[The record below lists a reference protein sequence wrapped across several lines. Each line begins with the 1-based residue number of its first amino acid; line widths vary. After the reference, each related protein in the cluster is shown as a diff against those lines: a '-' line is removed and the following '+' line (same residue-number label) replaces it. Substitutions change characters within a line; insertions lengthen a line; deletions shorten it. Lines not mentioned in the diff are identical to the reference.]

1 MHFIRDAV
9 IEEIRHI
16 APDELQRREAVDT
29 PTVGLPKWAVHRT
42 PILPSV
48 VSDVADDLAP
58 PYLFKFASEHA
69 LIIHYERRARVRID
83 HGPQAWAGLRHCV
96 TMLPKEGKLCPVSAN
111 DKERR
116 TWADLLPAI
125 ARRFRVLPKAEIR
138 ERCVQ
143 AFAHDP
149 AISIA
154 NFIHPVRIC
163 ARLSRCSQA
172 VDDEDT
178 RPRDGD

>member
-1 MHFIRDAV
+1 
-9 IEEIRHI
+9 
-16 APDELQRREAVDT
+16 
-29 PTVGLPKWAVHRT
+29 
-42 PILPSV
+42 
-48 VSDVADDLAP
+48 
-58 PYLFKFASEHA
+58 
-69 LIIHYERRARVRID
+69 
-83 HGPQAWAGLRHCV
+83 
-96 TMLPKEGKLCPVSAN
+96 MLPKEGKLCPVSAN

-116 TWADLLPAI
+116 TWADLLPAT

-154 NFIHPVRIC
+154 NFIDAVRIC

-172 VDDEDT
+172 VDDENT
-178 RPRDGD
+178 RPGYGD

>member
-1 MHFIRDAV
+1 MLSARPTMALVSGVHRGF
-9 IEEIRHI
+9 
-16 APDELQRREAVDT
+16 LQRS
-29 PTVGLPKWAVHRT
+29 P
-42 PILPSV
+42 
-48 VSDVADDLAP
+48 
-58 PYLFKFASEHA
+58 AS
-69 LIIHYERRARVRID
+69 LWFTGGKIIVY
-83 HGPQAWAGLRHCV
+83 GTC
-96 TMLPKEGKLCPVSAN
+96 
-111 DKERR
+111 
-116 TWADLLPAI
+116 LLPAI
-125 ARRFRVLPKAEIR
+125 ARRFRVLPKPEIR

-178 RPRDGD
+178 RPGDGD

>member
-1 MHFIRDAV
+1 
-9 IEEIRHI
+9 
-16 APDELQRREAVDT
+16 
-29 PTVGLPKWAVHRT
+29 
-42 PILPSV
+42 
-48 VSDVADDLAP
+48 
-58 PYLFKFASEHA
+58 
-69 LIIHYERRARVRID
+69 
-83 HGPQAWAGLRHCV
+83 
-96 TMLPKEGKLCPVSAN
+96 MLPKEGKLCPVSAN

-116 TWADLLPAI
+116 TWADLLPSI
-125 ARRFRVLPKAEIR
+125 ARRFRVLPKAEIS

-143 AFAHDP
+143 TFAHDP

-178 RPRDGD
+178 RPGDRD